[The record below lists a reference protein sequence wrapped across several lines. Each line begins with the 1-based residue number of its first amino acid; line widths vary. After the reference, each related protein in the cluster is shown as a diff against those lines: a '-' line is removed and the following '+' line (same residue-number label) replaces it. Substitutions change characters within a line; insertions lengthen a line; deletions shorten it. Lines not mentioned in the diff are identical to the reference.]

1 MILQLFSA
9 SCVRNPEAAIRG
21 VLKKRLLLKNSQYS
35 QENTCVGVFLIL
47 PHRCFSVNI
56 VKFSR
61 TPNLKKHLRTTASVN
76 SRTVLFQESIA
87 LSFKQSA
94 LTSGICNLGE
104 LVQQTQVQTG
114 SRGFYLPSSPEFSK
128 FRAENTCFV
137 FSNLR
142 SFYFSLFCAQNLVK
156 TFSKWKY
163 IFSFSILKWHVNVQT
178 NRNNKLLFK
187 DEHSYN

>member
-1 MILQLFSA
+1 MFKERQKLRKTCKELFLETLQLRLRNNFWEKLYWEMILQLFSA

-104 LVQQTQVQTG
+104 LV
-114 SRGFYLPSSPEFSK
+114 
-128 FRAENTCFV
+128 
-137 FSNLR
+137 
-142 SFYFSLFCAQNLVK
+142 
-156 TFSKWKY
+156 
-163 IFSFSILKWHVNVQT
+163 
-178 NRNNKLLFK
+178 
-187 DEHSYN
+187 

>member
-1 MILQLFSA
+1 M
-9 SCVRNPEAAIRG
+9 
-21 VLKKRLLLKNSQYS
+21 LLKNSQYS

-94 LTSGICNLGE
+94 LTSGILTWSNWFSRHRFKLEAEDFIFHLLQSFLNFGLKI
-104 LVQQTQVQTG
+104 LVLCSAIFEVFIFPYFVLKIWLKLSQNG
-114 SRGFYLPSSPEFSK
+114 NIFFHFLFSSGM
-128 FRAENTCFV
+128 
-137 FSNLR
+137 
-142 SFYFSLFCAQNLVK
+142 
-156 TFSKWKY
+156 
-163 IFSFSILKWHVNVQT
+163 
-178 NRNNKLLFK
+178 
-187 DEHSYN
+187 